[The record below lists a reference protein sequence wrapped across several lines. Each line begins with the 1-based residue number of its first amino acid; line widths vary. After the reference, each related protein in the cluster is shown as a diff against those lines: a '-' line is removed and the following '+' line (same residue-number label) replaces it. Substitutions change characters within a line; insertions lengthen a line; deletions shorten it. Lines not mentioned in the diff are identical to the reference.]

1 MLGAFGAHALKGILP
16 PEKLLVFETA
26 VRYQFI
32 AALGIQLGA
41 LARPARDY
49 PLKLLLIGSLCFSG
63 SLYLLL
69 LTEQRWLGPITPL
82 GGLGMIIAWL
92 TLAYEVKR

>member
-1 MLGAFGAHALKGILP
+1 M
-16 PEKLLVFETA
+16 
-26 VRYQFI
+26 RYQFI

-49 PLKLLLIGSLCFSG
+49 PLKLLLIGHLCFSG

-82 GGLGMIIAWL
+82 GGLGMI
-92 TLAYEVKR
+92 TCLADPGLRGETMSSERDYDDSLVGHLSNSD